1 MASHFVRWALKAGSI
16 PVHRIPQQTVDEA
29 KSLTERR
36 RSRYLAARML
46 LAEMML
52 RVYGIPR
59 LPELAMADNGRPHF
73 ADSDLPDFSIAYA
86 GNIVGVL
93 LADEDSYAG
102 LDMEIVRAHSRQTLE
117 QHSRDISTA
126 EKAWINAQADPDE
139 AATQL
144 WTMRQSVLKLTGD
157 RDRGIDS
164 LRLQPSS
171 GRLRSHSFSDIQAI
185 SDVETLIIWSCA
197 LSPGS
202 EHLNLWEF
210 EADSWTLLRNIPAC
224 AQNLGARMLRLTS
237 LPSGKVFGD

>member
-1 MASHFVRWALKAGSI
+1 MANHFARWTLSESSI
-16 PVHRIPQQTVDEA
+16 PVHRVSQQTLSEA
-29 KSLTERR
+29 QCLTDRR
-36 RSRYLAARML
+36 HSRYLAARML

-52 RVYGIPR
+52 RVYGIPQ
-59 LPELAMADNGRPHF
+59 LPALAISSSGRPHF
-73 ADSDLPDFSIAYA
+73 ADSSLPDFSIAYA

-93 LADEDSYAG
+93 LADEGGYAG
-102 LDMEIVRAHSRQTLE
+102 LDMEIIRAHSRQQLE

-144 WTMRQSVLKLTGD
+144 WAMRQSIQKLMGDKETGKN
-157 RDRGIDS
+157 S
-164 LRLQPSS
+164 LQLHPAS
-171 GRLRSHSFSDIQAI
+171 GRLRSRLFSDIQTI
-185 SDVETLIIWSCA
+185 SDVEPLIIWSCA

-210 EADSWTLLRNIPAC
+210 EADSWTLLRDIPAY

-237 LPSGKVFGD
+237 LSPGKTPDD

>member
-1 MASHFVRWALKAGSI
+1 MASHFARWALNAGMI
-16 PVHRIPQQTVDEA
+16 PVHRISQQAVDA
-29 KSLTERR
+29 AQFLPERR
-36 RSRYLAARML
+36 RSRYLAARIL

-52 RVYGIPR
+52 RVYGIPQ
-59 LPELAMADNGRPHF
+59 LPELAIADNGRPHF
-73 ADSDLPDFSIAYA
+73 ADSELPDFNIAYA

-93 LADEDSYAG
+93 LADDGGYVG

-117 QHSRDISTA
+117 RHSRDISTA
-126 EKAWINAQADPDE
+126 EKAWINVQTDPDE

-157 RDRGIDS
+157 KDRGKAS
-164 LRLQPSS
+164 LQLQPAS

-185 SDVETLIIWSCA
+185 SDVEPLFIWSCA

-210 EADSWTLLRNIPAC
+210 EADGWTLLRDIPAY
-224 AQNLGARMLRLTS
+224 AQNLGSRMLRLTS
-237 LPSGKVFGD
+237 LSPGKASGD